1 MAAYRVALTA
11 LQGETFDEA
20 FAWKA
25 GIPALPVD
33 LTGCSARMQVRA
45 ELASPAVLIE
55 LTSANGRIVIDA
67 PNGGITLR
75 LSAAETAAL
84 TFTRAVYDLEIVYA
98 DGRVRRLLEG
108 SFKVKGEVTR

>member
-1 MAAYRVALTA
+1 MAAYRFPMSL
-11 LQGETFDEA
+11 LQGETFRSQ

-25 GIPALPVD
+25 GVPAVPVD

-45 ELASPAVLIE
+45 ELASPDVLLE
-55 LTSANGRIVIDA
+55 LTAANGRIVLDA
-67 PNGGITLR
+67 LNGGIELR

-108 SFKVKGEVTR
+108 AFKVKPEVTR